1 MYNVLFIDTE
11 NSARSIIAEAL
22 LNHWGKDKFKAYS
35 AGSQPS
41 GELNEHVVG
50 ILEHAKL
57 SLADARSKSLDEF
70 SASDAPQIDFVFIL
84 CDKAHGEI
92 CPIWPEHTITA
103 IWNIN
108 SPYVDDLNMDAVR
121 EILHTLESRIN
132 LFTQLPIAKL
142 EHLKLQQELNAIG
155 Q

>member
-22 LNHWGKDKFKAYS
+22 LNHWGKDQFKAYS

-41 GELNEHVVG
+41 GELNQHVTS
-50 ILEHAKL
+50 ILEHAKF
-57 SLADARSKSLDEF
+57 SLANARSKGLDEF
-70 SASDAPQIDFVFIL
+70 SIEDAPQMDFVFIL
-84 CDKAHGEI
+84 CDKVHKEV

-103 IWNIN
+103 VWNIN
-108 SPYVDDLNMDAVR
+108 SPYADDLNIDAVR
-121 EILHTLESRIN
+121 EILHSLESRIN
-132 LFTQLPIAKL
+132 LFIQLPITKL
-142 EHLKLQQELNAIG
+142 EHLKLQQELNAMG